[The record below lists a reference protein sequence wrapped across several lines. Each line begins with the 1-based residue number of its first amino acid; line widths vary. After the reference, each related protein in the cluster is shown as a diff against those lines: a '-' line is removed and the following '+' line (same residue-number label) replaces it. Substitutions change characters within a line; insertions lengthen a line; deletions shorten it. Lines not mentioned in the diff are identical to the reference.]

1 MVAASAEAAAAKE
14 LGFTGGGITACLGDS
29 NNGVVNILSLSGG
42 GEPAFEFPAP
52 LRGLFVMAS
61 RTALRGGVL
70 ARCAIIVLVLDLETV
85 PGPRAFAMELAVG
98 ANSLEVILVGLKM
111 EALLR
116 LSSLLFLLPLPLL
129 VPATPGPSGTRPVN
143 VDEREGPLLYFVP
156 VDDAA
161 LTGARILRREPIDP
175 PTGAAFN
182 IFVVP
187 ELIRKPDARE

>member
-1 MVAASAEAAAAKE
+1 VVAASAEAAAARE

-42 GEPAFEFPAP
+42 EEPAFEFPAP

-111 EALLR
+111 EALLP
-116 LSSLLFLLPLPLL
+116 LLPSAG

-175 PTGAAFN
+175 PTGAGFN

-187 ELIRKPDARE
+187 ELVRKPDARE